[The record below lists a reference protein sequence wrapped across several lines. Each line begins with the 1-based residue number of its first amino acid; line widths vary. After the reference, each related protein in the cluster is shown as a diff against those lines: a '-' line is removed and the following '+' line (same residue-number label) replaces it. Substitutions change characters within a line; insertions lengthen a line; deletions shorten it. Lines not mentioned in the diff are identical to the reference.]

1 MLSSSGT
8 YTSSATVSHEKIIHL
23 HGLKSK
29 KTKEEKNAIVSG
41 AKGGQRT
48 QQAELFIGFT
58 FLVPI
63 VIRCPQTVSPE
74 AHHAA
79 LQRRSG
85 CRIGNGSRRMTTA
98 SESEIG

>member
-41 AKGGQRT
+41 AKGR
-48 QQAELFIGFT
+48 AENAT
-58 FLVPI
+58 
-63 VIRCPQTVSPE
+63 S
-74 AHHAA
+74 
-79 LQRRSG
+79 
-85 CRIGNGSRRMTTA
+85 
-98 SESEIG
+98 